1 MKLTVDRSTLAEAAS
16 WVSGAVSKNPASP
29 PMAGMRIQVQQG
41 IAALTGFDYDTMRQ
55 ALVAVETDDDAPTD
69 VLVSARFLVQIVAA
83 LKGETITLEHVDG
96 RLVIAAGRSKYTAR
110 TMNPADYPE
119 LPTFPTHVGTIDAGA
134 LVDVLGT
141 VEHAVSKDPNLKA
154 MSAFNIVG
162 DAGQLTVTT
171 TDRYRLARASA
182 GWADASGAS
191 FEVNVPGVA
200 LTNALRALDG
210 EVQIGA
216 SDGLFG
222 LSDKGR
228 SIITRVLGSE
238 DRFPRTAP
246 IFAVTPL
253 LHIDVS
259 VAPLAEALKRSLLVA
274 DDTGMVLVEFSN
286 QMIRVLGDGATSEGV
301 EEVDTDPGYGEE
313 DPMTLKFNATYLSQA
328 LLASPSPRVRFGL
341 VAPGKQV
348 LITPD
353 GIDTAAFIVMPRAV

>member
-1 MKLTVDRSTLAEAAS
+1 MKVRLTRTELAEATS
-16 WVSGAVSKNPASP
+16 WISGAISKNPP
-29 PMAGMRIQVQQG
+29 RPELAGMLVEVG
-41 IAALTGFDYDTMRQ
+41 DGWVTLTGFDFDTLRTTTMG
-55 ALVAVETDDDAPTD
+55 ADVKDHGT
-69 VLVSARFLVQIVAA
+69 VLVSGRFITQIVAA
-83 LKGETITLEHVDG
+83 LKGDVVELEHADG
-96 RLVIAAGRSKYTAR
+96 RLVVSAGRSKYTAR
-110 TMNPADYPE
+110 TMNPGDYPA
-119 LPTFPTHVGTIDAGA
+119 LPTFPTHVGTIDADA

-162 DAGQLTVTT
+162 DAGHLTVTT
-171 TDRYRLARASA
+171 TDRYRLARASSK
-182 GWADASGAS
+182 WADASGTS

-216 SDGLFG
+216 SEGLFG

-238 DRFPRTAP
+238 DRFPRTTP
-246 IFAVTPL
+246 IFAVTPV
-253 LHIDVS
+253 LHVEAS

-274 DDTGMVLVEFSN
+274 DDTGMVLVEFSEE
-286 QMIRVLGDGATSEGV
+286 MIRVLGDGASSEGV
-301 EEVDTDPGYGEE
+301 EEVDTEPGFGEG
-313 DPMTLKFNATYLSQA
+313 DMTLKFNARYLSEA
-328 LLASPSPRVRFGL
+328 LLASPSPRVSFGL